1 MKRWLLPMALAG
13 AGLLILS
20 LVPLAPAS
28 IDPGGGS
35 TPPASFSAAATEDP
49 AAYGR
54 ALFQAKGCVGCHQ
67 HNSVNPGS
75 GIGVGPV
82 LSGRSFA
89 PEFLRIWLKDPPAV
103 RPGTQMPNLRLSE
116 PEIEALIAFLVAESG

>member
-1 MKRWLLPMALAG
+1 MALAG

-20 LVPLAPAS
+20 LAPLAPAS
-28 IDPGGGS
+28 VDPGGGS
-35 TPPASFSAAATEDP
+35 TPPPSFSAAATEDP

-67 HNSVNPGS
+67 HSEVNPGS
-75 GIGVGPV
+75 GVVVGPV
-82 LSGRSFA
+82 VSSRSYD
-89 PEFLRIWLKDPPAV
+89 PDFLRSWLKDPAAV

-116 PEIEALIAFLVAESG
+116 LEIEALIAFLVAENG

>member
-1 MKRWLLPMALAG
+1 MSRWVLPLALTG

-28 IDPGGGS
+28 VDPGGA
-35 TPPASFSAAATEDP
+35 PPAVSAVVTEDP

-67 HNSVNPGS
+67 HREVNPGS
-75 GIGVGPV
+75 GVSVGPD
-82 LSGRSFA
+82 LTAR
-89 PEFLRIWLKDPPAV
+89 PLEPDFLRSWLKDPAAV
-103 RPGTQMPNLRLSE
+103 RPGTQMPNLHLSDQ
-116 PEIEALIAFLVAESG
+116 EIEALIAFLIPESG

>member
-1 MKRWLLPMALAG
+1 MKRSVLPMALAG

-28 IDPGGGS
+28 VDPGGGS
-35 TPPASFSAAATEDP
+35 TPPPTVSAAATEDP
-49 AAYGR
+49 AAFGR

-75 GIGVGPV
+75 GIGIGPV
-82 LSGRSFA
+82 LSGRSYD
-89 PEFLRIWLKDPPAV
+89 PDFLRSWLKDPAAV